1 MGFTDRQVKA
11 LEAKLSAKHVRTR
24 EKEGKVLSYVE
35 GWHVI
40 SEANRVF
47 GFDAW
52 DRETLETRCVWEGTS
67 NGLYT
72 CSYVAR
78 VRVRVRAGEIFI
90 VREGSGA
97 GHSLDPERGGAHE
110 NAIKGAETDA
120 MCPPSAP
127 VRQI

>member
-35 GWHVI
+35 GWHAI

-52 DRETLETRCVWEGTS
+52 DRETLETRCVWAYEIRGSHAGTHAQ
-67 NGLYT
+67 
-72 CSYVAR
+72 AR
-78 VRVRVRAGEIFI
+78 VERLVELKTVDGTVIEAEEIWN
-90 VREGSGA
+90 VPGCWR
-97 GHSLDPERGGAHE
+97 R
-110 NAIKGAETDA
+110 
-120 MCPPSAP
+120 
-127 VRQI
+127 